1 MSATPAFYI
10 LHGDDSI
17 SRDAALE
24 RLRGAMG
31 EDGDLN
37 RSEFDGAQTPAP
49 EVLAAVKSLPF
60 LAEKRLVIVKDLIGH
75 ISRRGAGGTG
85 KIASDRLIDELP
97 KLPAF
102 ARLVF
107 YETAPLDEGNKL
119 LKAAQKMEN
128 GYIRRFSAPD
138 NLRDWL
144 RNRAAEEYG
153 AEISPRAASAI
164 SDLLSYDEHS
174 RNARGKNAARRR
186 AAMLARSQALLA
198 ADNELHKLV
207 CYVDGEREIGEED
220 VAALTPYVPEA
231 NVFEMVDALANGNGG
246 RALELIHQSLHDD
259 PSDAGFRLFALI
271 VRQFR
276 LLAMTRDHLDRGG
289 GAQGGAIAKA
299 VAVQPFVASKLAA
312 QARRFNAMQLD
323 AILKRLQRY
332 DQDMKTGRIAPRLAL
347 DLLATS
353 LARG

>member
-1 MSATPAFYI
+1 MSPRPAFYI

-24 RLRGAMG
+24 RLREAMG

-60 LAEKRLVIVKDLIGH
+60 LAEKRLVIVKDLISH
-75 ISRRGAGGTG
+75 VSRRGAGGAG

-97 KLPAF
+97 NLPAF

-119 LKAAQKMEN
+119 LKTAQKMEN

-144 RNRAAEEYG
+144 RLRAQTYG
-153 AEISPRAASAI
+153 AEISPRAAAAI

-186 AAMLARSQALLA
+186 AAMQARSQALLA

-276 LLAMTRDHLDRGG
+276 LLAMTRDHIDGGG

-299 VAVQPFVASKLAA
+299 VGVQPFVAGKLAT
-312 QARRFNAMQLD
+312 QARRFNALQLD

-332 DQDMKTGRIAPRLAL
+332 DQDMKTGRIEPRLAL